1 MSSAIFLFSSL
12 IILLLLSVPVGFSLI
27 LASVLTILIADVDL
41 SFNLITQVLITAN
54 DSFPLMA
61 IPFFILA
68 GDIMGKG
75 GISQRLFKVAN
86 AFVGHFTG
94 GFAMATIL
102 TAMFFAAISG
112 SGPATVAAIGSI
124 MIPEMVKKGYHK
136 AFATAVVAAA
146 GTIGIIIPPSIP
158 MVVYGV
164 SANVSIGD
172 MFLSGIVPGILM
184 GLSLMIWAYFY
195 AKKHK
200 FYKSEK
206 FTWKEKFQAIN
217 EGKWALLMPVII
229 LGGIY
234 GGIFTPTEAAVVAV
248 IYGFILSL
256 FVYREMKWKEFFK
269 VTIDSTITTGTIMII
284 VAAAAIFG
292 RILALEQI
300 PNQVAEFITS
310 ISDSPIIFLLL
321 VNVLL
326 LIVGCFM
333 ETIAAVIILTP
344 ILLPLAIGLGIDPI
358 HFGIVMIVNLS
369 IGFITP
375 PLGINLFVAAGIS
388 NLKIEDIVKKI
399 VPALLALVIC
409 FTTRHLYS
417 KNTVNILVKIWI

>member
-1 MSSAIFLFSSL
+1 MSPAIFLFLSL

-27 LASVLTILIADVDL
+27 LSSVLTILFTDIDL
-41 SFNLITQVLITAN
+41 PFNLITQVLITAN

-86 AFVGHFTG
+86 TFVGHYTG
-94 GFAMATIL
+94 GFAIATIL

-124 MIPEMVKKGYHK
+124 MIPEMVKKGYDK
-136 AFATAVVAAA
+136 PFATAVVAAA
-146 GTIGIIIPPSIP
+146 GTIGIVIPPSIP
-158 MVVYGV
+158 MVIYGV

-184 GLSLMIWAYFY
+184 GLALILWAILY
-195 AKKHK
+195 AKKNK
-200 FYKSEK
+200 FEPSKK
-206 FTWKEKFQAIN
+206 ANWKERLQALN

-248 IYGFILSL
+248 FYGFILSM
-256 FVYREMKWKEFFK
+256 FVYKELKWKALFK
-269 VTIDSTITTGTIMII
+269 VVTDSSITTGTIMVI

-300 PNQVAEFITS
+300 PNQIAQAVTS
-310 ISDSPIIFLLL
+310 VSDNPIIFLLL
-321 VNVLL
+321 VNLLL
-326 LIVGCFM
+326 LIIGTFM
-333 ETIAAVIILTP
+333 ETIAAVIIMTP
-344 ILLPLAIGLGIDPI
+344 ILLPLALGLGIDPI
-358 HFGIVMIVNLS
+358 HFGIIMIVNLS
-369 IGFITP
+369 LGFITP
-375 PLGINLFVAAGIS
+375 PLGLNLFVASGIS
-388 NLKIEDIVKKI
+388 NLKIEAIVKKI
-399 VPALLALVIC
+399 IPGFLVLIIVLLLI
-409 FTTRHLYS
+409 TYIPKIS
-417 KNTVNILVKIWI
+417 ILFI

>member
-1 MSSAIFLFSSL
+1 MSPAIFLFASL

-27 LASVLTILIADVDL
+27 LASVLTILITEIDL
-41 SFNLITQVLITAN
+41 PFNLITQVLITAN

-75 GISQRLFKVAN
+75 GISTRLFKVAN
-86 AFVGHFTG
+86 AFVGHYTG
-94 GFAMATIL
+94 GFAIATIL

-124 MIPEMVKKGYHK
+124 MIPEMVKKGYDK
-136 AFATAVVAAA
+136 PFATAIVAAA
-146 GTIGIIIPPSIP
+146 GTIGIVIPPSIP
-158 MVVYGV
+158 MVIYGV

-172 MFLSGIVPGILM
+172 IFKAGIVPGILM
-184 GLSLMIWAYFY
+184 GLGLIIWAIVY
-195 AKKHK
+195 AKKNQ
-200 FYKSEK
+200 FGKSPK
-206 FTWKEKFQAIN
+206 ASIKERLQAIN

-248 IYGFILSL
+248 VYGIILSL
-256 FVYREMKWKEFFK
+256 FVYREMNWKDFMSI
-269 VTIDSTITTGTIMII
+269 TIASSLTTGSIMII

-292 RILALEQI
+292 RILALEQV
-300 PNQVAEFITS
+300 PNQIAQVVTS
-310 ISDSPIIFLLL
+310 VSDNPIVFLLL
-321 VNVLL
+321 VNLLL
-326 LIVGCFM
+326 LIVGTFM

-344 ILLPLAIGLGIDPI
+344 ILLPLALGLGVDPI
-358 HFGIVMIVNLS
+358 HFGIIMIVNLS

-375 PLGINLFVAAGIS
+375 PLGINLFVASSIS
-388 NLKIEDIVKKI
+388 NLKIEAIVKKI
-399 VPALLALVIC
+399 MPGFVALIIVLLLI
-409 FTTRHLYS
+409 TY
-417 KNTVNILVKIWI
+417 IPWISLMFV